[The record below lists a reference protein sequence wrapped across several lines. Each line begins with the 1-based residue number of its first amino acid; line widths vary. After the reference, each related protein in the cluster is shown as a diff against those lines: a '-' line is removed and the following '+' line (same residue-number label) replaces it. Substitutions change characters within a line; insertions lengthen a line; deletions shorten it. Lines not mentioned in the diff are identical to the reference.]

1 MKMKLFWQNV
11 KNIIKIERSTFV
23 ELGLIHI
30 YCGDGK
36 GKTTA
41 AMGLGMRA
49 VGREK
54 RVLLTQFLK
63 DNETGELNSI
73 EKLGE
78 KFEIFKGIP
87 VKKFF
92 KFMST
97 EEQEETRRE
106 HEERFRKITK
116 KAISDDVDLLILD
129 EIIASTNL
137 QLVSLDEVVEFL
149 KNKPVGLEVVLTGRN
164 PDDKLIE
171 LADYVSEIKAV
182 KHPYEKGINSRI
194 GIEK

>member
-1 MKMKLFWQNV
+1 M
-11 KNIIKIERSTFV
+11 

-41 AMGLGMRA
+41 SMGLGMRA
-49 VGREK
+49 VGRGK
-54 RVLLTQFLK
+54 KVLLTQFLK

-73 EKLGE
+73 EKLGPN
-78 KFEIFKGIP
+78 FEVFKGIP
-87 VKKFF
+87 VNKFF

-97 EEQEETRRE
+97 EEQILTKNE
-106 HEERFRKITK
+106 HANRFRKVTQ
-116 KAISDDVDLLILD
+116 KAVDENFDLLILD

-137 QLVSLDEVVEFL
+137 DLISLYEVVKFL
-149 KNKPVGLEVVLTGRN
+149 KNKPEGLEVILTGRN
-164 PDDKLIE
+164 PDEKLVE

>member
-1 MKMKLFWQNV
+1 M
-11 KNIIKIERSTFV
+11 

-49 VGREK
+49 AGREK
-54 RVLLTQFLK
+54 KVLLTQFLK
-63 DNETGELNSI
+63 DNDTGELISI

-78 KFEIFKGIP
+78 NFCVFRGVP
-87 VKKFF
+87 VRKFF
-92 KFMST
+92 KFMSE
-97 EEQEETRRE
+97 EEQVQTKIE
-106 HEERFRKITK
+106 HESRFRQVIK
-116 KAISDDVDLLILD
+116 KAIDENFDLLILD

-137 QLVSLDEVVEFL
+137 ELVPLNEVVEFL
-149 KNKPVGLEVVLTGRN
+149 ENKPTGLEVVLTGRN
-164 PDDKLIE
+164 PNEKLIE
-171 LADYVSEIKAV
+171 LADYVSEVKAV
-182 KHPYEKGINSRI
+182 KHPYEKGITSRI

>member
-1 MKMKLFWQNV
+1 M
-11 KNIIKIERSTFV
+11 

-54 RVLLTQFLK
+54 KVLLTQFLK

-73 EKLGE
+73 EKLGTN
-78 KFEIFKGIP
+78 FEVIKGMP

-92 KFMST
+92 KFMSP
-97 EEQEETRRE
+97 EEQTITRNE
-106 HEERFRKITK
+106 HEERFRSVTK
-116 KAISDDVDLLILD
+116 KAIDENFDLLILD

-137 QLVSLDEVVEFL
+137 DLVQLDTVVEFL
-149 KNKPVGLEVVLTGRN
+149 KNKPRGLEVVLTGRN
-164 PDDKLIE
+164 PNEKLVN

>member
-1 MKMKLFWQNV
+1 MAIM
-11 KNIIKIERSTFV
+11 

-30 YCGDGK
+30 YCGNGK

-54 RVLLTQFLK
+54 KVLLTQFLK
-63 DNETGELNSI
+63 DNESGELSSI
-73 EKLGE
+73 EKLGTS
-78 KFEIFKGIP
+78 FEVFEGIP

-92 KFMST
+92 KFMSP
-97 EEQEETRRE
+97 EEQMVTRKE
-106 HEERFRKITK
+106 HEERFREIIK
-116 KAISDDVDLLILD
+116 KAIDENVDLLILD
-129 EIIASTNL
+129 EIIAATNL
-137 QLVSLDEVVEFL
+137 GLVPLNEVITFL
-149 KNKPVGLEVVLTGRN
+149 ENKPKGLEVVLTGRN
-164 PDDKLIE
+164 PDEKLIE
-171 LADYVSEIKAV
+171 LADYVSEINPI

>member
-1 MKMKLFWQNV
+1 M
-11 KNIIKIERSTFV
+11 

-49 VGREK
+49 AGRDK
-54 RVLLTQFLK
+54 SVLLTQFLK

-73 EKLGE
+73 EKLGAN
-78 KFEIFKGIP
+78 FEVLKGIP

-92 KFMST
+92 KFMSP
-97 EEQEETRRE
+97 EEQMVTRKE
-106 HEERFRKITK
+106 HEERFDEVTK
-116 KAISDDVDLLILD
+116 KAIDENYDLLILD

-137 QLVSLDEVVEFL
+137 ELIPLDELIRFL
-149 KNKPVGLEVVLTGRN
+149 KNKPKGLEVVLTGRN
-164 PDDKLIE
+164 PDERLIE

-182 KHPYEKGINSRI
+182 KHPYEKGINSRV

>member
-1 MKMKLFWQNV
+1 M
-11 KNIIKIERSTFV
+11 

-49 VGREK
+49 AGRDK
-54 RVLLTQFLK
+54 KVLLTQFLK
-63 DNETGELNSI
+63 DNESGELNSI
-73 EKLGE
+73 EKLGDN
-78 KFEIFKGIP
+78 FVLFKGDP

-92 KFMST
+92 KFMSP
-97 EEQEETRRE
+97 EEQMVTRNE
-106 HEERFRKITK
+106 HEERFRAITK
-116 KAISDDVDLLILD
+116 KAADENFDLLIMD
-129 EIIASTNL
+129 ELIASVNNEL
-137 QLVSLDEVVEFL
+137 IPLDEVVEFL
-149 KNKPVGLEVVLTGRN
+149 KNKPKNLEVVMTGRN
-164 PDDKLIE
+164 PDEKLIE

-182 KHPYEKGINSRI
+182 KHPYDKGIKARI

>member
-1 MKMKLFWQNV
+1 M
-11 KNIIKIERSTFV
+11 

-49 VGREK
+49 AGRNK
-54 RVLLTQFLK
+54 KVLLTQFLK
-63 DNETGELNSI
+63 DNDTGELISI
-73 EKLGE
+73 EKIGE
-78 KFEIFKGIP
+78 NFKVFKGAP

-92 KFMST
+92 KFMT
-97 EEQEETRRE
+97 EEEQIATKNE
-106 HEERFRKITK
+106 HENRFKEVAK
-116 KAISDDVDLLILD
+116 KAIDEKIDLLILD

-137 QLVSLDEVVEFL
+137 DLVSLEEVVSFL
-149 KNKPVGLEVVLTGRN
+149 ENKPEGLEVVLTGRN
-164 PDDKLIE
+164 PNEKLIE
-171 LADYVSEIKAV
+171 LADYVSEVKAI
-182 KHPYEKGINSRI
+182 KHPYEKGITSRI

>member
-1 MKMKLFWQNV
+1 M
-11 KNIIKIERSTFV
+11 

-49 VGREK
+49 VGRDK
-54 RVLLTQFLK
+54 KVLLTQFLK

-73 EKLGE
+73 EKLGAN
-78 KFEIFKGIP
+78 FEVFKGIP

-92 KFMST
+92 KFMSP
-97 EEQEETRRE
+97 EEQMVTKME
-106 HEERFRKITK
+106 HEERFNKVTQ
-116 KAISDDVDLLILD
+116 KAINENFDLLILD

-137 QLVSLDEVVEFL
+137 DLVPLVEVITFL
-149 KNKPVGLEVVLTGRN
+149 ENKPEGLEVILTGRN
-164 PDDKLIE
+164 PNEKLIE
-171 LADYVSEIKAV
+171 LADYVSEIKAI

>member
-1 MKMKLFWQNV
+1 M
-11 KNIIKIERSTFV
+11 

-49 VGREK
+49 VGRQK
-54 RVLLTQFLK
+54 KVLLTQFLK

-73 EKLGE
+73 EKLGND
-78 KFEIFKGIP
+78 FEVFKGAP

-92 KFMST
+92 KFMSE
-97 EEQEETRRE
+97 EEQRETKRE
-106 HEERFRKITK
+106 HEERFSKVTK
-116 KAISDDVDLLILD
+116 KAVEENFDLLILD

-137 QLVSLDEVVEFL
+137 DLIPLSEVVNFL
-149 KNKPVGLEVVLTGRN
+149 EKKPKGLEVVLTGRN
-164 PDDKLIE
+164 PNEKLVE

-182 KHPYEKGINSRI
+182 KHPYEKGIGSRI

>member
-1 MKMKLFWQNV
+1 M
-11 KNIIKIERSTFV
+11 

-49 VGREK
+49 AGRDK

-73 EKLGE
+73 DKIGE
-78 KFEIFKGIP
+78 NFEVYKGEP
-87 VKKFF
+87 VKRFF
-92 KFMST
+92 KFMSD
-97 EEQEETRRE
+97 EEQVETKKE
-106 HEERFRKITK
+106 HEERFRKVTR
-116 KAISDDVDLLILD
+116 KAIDEKVDLLILD

-137 QLVSLDEVVEFL
+137 DLVPLDEVVEFL
-149 KNKPVGLEVVLTGRN
+149 KNKPAGLEVVLTGRN
-164 PDDKLIE
+164 PSDKLIE

-182 KHPYEKGINSRI
+182 KHPYERGINSRI

>member
-1 MKMKLFWQNV
+1 M
-11 KNIIKIERSTFV
+11 

-30 YCGDGK
+30 YCRDGK

-54 RVLLTQFLK
+54 KVLLTQFLK

-78 KFEIFKGIP
+78 NFEVFKGVP

-92 KFMST
+92 KFMSV
-97 EEQEETRRE
+97 EEQEETRTE
-106 HEERFRKITK
+106 HGERFKKITN
-116 KAISDDVDLLILD
+116 KAIADNVDLLILD
-129 EIIASTNL
+129 EIIASINL
-137 QLVSLDEVVEFL
+137 ELVPLSEVIEFL
-149 KNKPVGLEVVLTGRN
+149 KNKPIGLEVVLTGRN
-164 PDDKLIE
+164 PDNKLIE
-171 LADYVSEIKAV
+171 LADYVSEIKAI

>member
-1 MKMKLFWQNV
+1 M
-11 KNIIKIERSTFV
+11 

-41 AMGLGMRA
+41 SMGLGMRA
-49 VGREK
+49 AGRNMK
-54 RVLLTQFLK
+54 VLLTQFLK
-63 DNETGELNSI
+63 DNTTGELASI

-78 KFEIFKGIP
+78 NFEVFKGAP

-92 KFMST
+92 KFMT
-97 EEQEETRRE
+97 PEEQVATKKE
-106 HEERFRKITK
+106 HEERFRAVTK
-116 KAISDDVDLLILD
+116 KAIDEKFDLLIMD
-129 EIIASTNL
+129 EIIASVNL
-137 QLVSLDEVVEFL
+137 ELIPLDEVVEFL
-149 KNKPVGLEVVLTGRN
+149 KNKPKGLEVVLTGRDPN
-164 PDDKLIE
+164 EKLVE
-171 LADYVSEIKAV
+171 LADYVSEIKAI

>member
-1 MKMKLFWQNV
+1 ME
-11 KNIIKIERSTFV
+11 I
-23 ELGLIHI
+23 GLIHI

-49 VGREK
+49 VGRDK
-54 RVLLTQFLK
+54 KVLLTQFLK
-63 DNETGELNSI
+63 DNDTGELISI
-73 EKLGE
+73 EKLGIN
-78 KFEIFKGIP
+78 FEVFKGIP

-92 KFMST
+92 KFMSP
-97 EEQEETRRE
+97 EEQMVTREE
-106 HEERFRKITK
+106 HEERFREVTK
-116 KAISDDVDLLILD
+116 KAIDESVDLLILD
-129 EIIASTNL
+129 EIIAATNL
-137 QLVSLDEVVEFL
+137 KLVPLDEVIVFL
-149 KNKPVGLEVVLTGRN
+149 KNKPKGLEVILTGRN
-164 PDDKLIE
+164 PDKKLVE

>member
-1 MKMKLFWQNV
+1 MNNNM
-11 KNIIKIERSTFV
+11 

-41 AMGLGMRA
+41 AMGLGIRA
-49 VGREK
+49 AGRNK
-54 RVLLTQFLK
+54 MVLLTQFLK
-63 DNETGELNSI
+63 DNDTGELISI

-78 KFEIFKGIP
+78 NFKVFKGTP

-92 KFMST
+92 KFMT
-97 EEQEETRRE
+97 EEEQIATKNE
-106 HEERFRKITK
+106 HRNRFKEVTE
-116 KAISDDVDLLILD
+116 KAVHEKFDLLILD

-137 QLVSLDEVVEFL
+137 DLVSLDEVVKFL
-149 KNKPVGLEVVLTGRN
+149 KSKPEGLEVVLTGRN
-164 PDDKLIE
+164 PNEKLIE
-171 LADYVSEIKAV
+171 LADYVSEVKAV
-182 KHPYEKGINSRI
+182 KHPYEKGITSRI

>member
-1 MKMKLFWQNV
+1 M
-11 KNIIKIERSTFV
+11 ET
-23 ELGLIHI
+23 GLIHI

-49 VGREK
+49 AGRDK
-54 RVLLTQFLK
+54 KVLLTQFLK
-63 DNETGELNSI
+63 DNDTGELISI

-78 KFEIFKGIP
+78 NFIVFKGAP

-92 KFMST
+92 KFMSE
-97 EEQEETRRE
+97 EEQIATKIE
-106 HEERFRKITK
+106 HEKRFKEVTQ
-116 KAISDDVDLLILD
+116 KAKDENFDLLILD
-129 EIIASTNL
+129 EVIASTNL
-137 QLVSLDEVVEFL
+137 DLISLDGVIKFL
-149 KNKPVGLEVVLTGRN
+149 KNKPKGLEVVLTGRN
-164 PDDKLIE
+164 PNEKLIE

>member
-1 MKMKLFWQNV
+1 M
-11 KNIIKIERSTFV
+11 

-49 VGREK
+49 VGRNK
-54 RVLLTQFLK
+54 KVLLTQFLK

-73 EKLGE
+73 EKLGAN
-78 KFEIFKGIP
+78 FEVFKGIP

-92 KFMST
+92 KFMSP
-97 EEQEETRRE
+97 EEQMETRKE
-106 HEERFRKITK
+106 HEERFGKVTK
-116 KAISDDVDLLILD
+116 KAIDENIDLLILD

-137 QLVSLDEVVEFL
+137 ELVPLDKVVEFL
-149 KNKPVGLEVVLTGRN
+149 KNKPKELEVVLTGRN
-164 PDDKLIE
+164 PDQKLVQ

>member
-1 MKMKLFWQNV
+1 M
-11 KNIIKIERSTFV
+11 

-49 VGREK
+49 AGRDK
-54 RVLLTQFLK
+54 NVLLTQFLK

-73 EKLGE
+73 EKLGAN
-78 KFEIFKGIP
+78 FEVFKGIP
-87 VKKFF
+87 VKKFL
-92 KFMST
+92 KFMSP
-97 EEQEETRRE
+97 EEQMATRKE
-106 HEERFRKITK
+106 HEERFGKVTK
-116 KAISDDVDLLILD
+116 KAIDENIDLLILD
-129 EIIASTNL
+129 EIIAATNL
-137 QLVSLDEVVEFL
+137 ELVPLNKVITFL
-149 KNKPVGLEVVLTGRN
+149 ENKPEGLEVVLTGRN
-164 PDDKLIE
+164 PNEKLIE

-182 KHPYEKGINSRI
+182 KHPYEKGIKSRI

>member
-1 MKMKLFWQNV
+1 M
-11 KNIIKIERSTFV
+11 

-49 VGREK
+49 AGRNK
-54 RVLLTQFLK
+54 KVLLTQFLK
-63 DNETGELNSI
+63 DNDTGELISI
-73 EKLGE
+73 EKIGE
-78 KFEIFKGIP
+78 NFKVFKGAP

-92 KFMST
+92 KFMT
-97 EEQEETRRE
+97 EEEQIATKNE
-106 HEERFRKITK
+106 HENRFEEVTK
-116 KAISDDVDLLILD
+116 KAIDEKIDLLILD

-137 QLVSLDEVVEFL
+137 DLVSLEEVVSFL
-149 KNKPVGLEVVLTGRN
+149 ENKPEDLEVVLTGRN
-164 PDDKLIE
+164 PNEKLIE
-171 LADYVSEIKAV
+171 LADYVSEVKAI
-182 KHPYEKGINSRI
+182 KHPYEKGITSRI

>member
-1 MKMKLFWQNV
+1 M
-11 KNIIKIERSTFV
+11 

-54 RVLLTQFLK
+54 KVLLTQFLK

-73 EKLGE
+73 EKLGAN
-78 KFEIFKGIP
+78 FEVFKGIS

-92 KFMST
+92 KFMSP
-97 EEQEETRRE
+97 EEQIITKKE
-106 HEERFRKITK
+106 HEERFRKVTK
-116 KAISDDVDLLILD
+116 KAMDENFDLLILD

-137 QLVSLDEVVEFL
+137 NLISLDEVVEFL
-149 KNKPVGLEVVLTGRN
+149 ENKPNGLEVVLTGRN
-164 PDDKLIE
+164 PDKKLVE

-182 KHPYEKGINSRI
+182 KHPYEKGINSRV

>member
-1 MKMKLFWQNV
+1 M
-11 KNIIKIERSTFV
+11 

-49 VGREK
+49 VGRQK
-54 RVLLTQFLK
+54 KVLLTQFLK

-73 EKLGE
+73 DKLGND
-78 KFEIFKGIP
+78 FEVFKGAP

-92 KFMST
+92 KFMSE
-97 EEQEETRRE
+97 EEQRETKRE
-106 HEERFRKITK
+106 HEERFSKVTK
-116 KAISDDVDLLILD
+116 KAVEENFDLLILD

-137 QLVSLDEVVEFL
+137 DLIPLSEVVNFL
-149 KNKPVGLEVVLTGRN
+149 EKKPKGLEVVLTGRN
-164 PDDKLIE
+164 PNEKLVE

-182 KHPYEKGINSRI
+182 KHPYEKGIGSRI

>member
-1 MKMKLFWQNV
+1 M
-11 KNIIKIERSTFV
+11 

-49 VGREK
+49 VGRDK
-54 RVLLTQFLK
+54 KVLLTQFLK

-73 EKLGE
+73 EKLGIN
-78 KFEIFKGIP
+78 FEVLKGIP

-92 KFMST
+92 KFMNS
-97 EEQEETRRE
+97 EEQINLKNE
-106 HEERFRKITK
+106 HANRFRKVTQ
-116 KAISDDVDLLILD
+116 KAIDENFDILILD

-137 QLVSLDEVVEFL
+137 DLISLDEVIEFL
-149 KNKPVGLEVVLTGRN
+149 KNKPKGLEVILTGRN
-164 PDDKLIE
+164 PHEKLVE
-171 LADYVSEIKAV
+171 LADYVSEINAV

>member
-1 MKMKLFWQNV
+1 M
-11 KNIIKIERSTFV
+11 

-49 VGREK
+49 AGRNK
-54 RVLLTQFLK
+54 KVLLTQFLK

-78 KFEIFKGIP
+78 NFEVYTGAP

-92 KFMST
+92 KFMSE
-97 EEQEETRRE
+97 EEQIETKEE
-106 HEERFRKITK
+106 HEDRFRKVTK
-116 KAISDDVDLLILD
+116 KAIEENFDLLILD

-137 QLVSLDEVVEFL
+137 DLIPLDEVIAFL
-149 KNKPVGLEVVLTGRN
+149 KKKPVGLEVVLTGRN
-164 PDDKLIE
+164 PSEELIE

-182 KHPYEKGINSRI
+182 KHPYERGINSRI